1 MNRIRSR
8 GFTLLEVMVALAVF
22 AMAAIAVL
30 KSASEQLGTIPVL
43 KERMFADIVAHN
55 KMVDARLASD
65 FPDLGNKEKGRV
77 ELADQQW
84 YWRQEV
90 VKTTDEEFRAI
101 RIKVS
106 LDSSFDNII
115 SEVTTYVAKPD

>member
-1 MNRIRSR
+1 MNQR

-22 AMAAIAVL
+22 ALAAVAVVN
-30 KSASEQLGTIPVL
+30 SAGEQLSAVPILREKT
-43 KERMFADIVAHN
+43 FADYVAHN
-55 KMVDARLASD
+55 RLVDARLEQE
-65 FPDLGNKEKGRV
+65 FPDLGTGKRGRV
-77 ELADQQW
+77 ELAGRQW

-101 RIKVS
+101 RVKVS
-106 LDSSFDNII
+106 LDEGFDSVI

>member
-1 MNRIRSR
+1 MKHR

-22 AMAAIAVL
+22 AMAAIAVV
-30 KSASEQLGTIPVL
+30 KSAGEQLAAVPILREKT
-43 KERMFADIVAHN
+43 FATFVAHN
-55 KMVDARLASD
+55 RMVDARLESA
-65 FPDLGNKEKGRV
+65 FPELGNSKKGRV

-90 VKTTDEEFRAI
+90 IKTGDEEFRAI

-106 LDSSFDNII
+106 LDPGFDPII